1 MCKKP
6 TSRGLLPAE
15 DPGKSCRTIL
25 ETGRREPHGGRY
37 RGTPSWTAQQMNS
50 RTSLDSAMYPIATL
64 LLMSGAI
71 HVAILAIT
79 GRSWMGPLSLRKP
92 ATFGLSFGLTLITLT
107 WVSSFLR
114 MGERTRARL
123 LSTFAAAC
131 VLETALITVQA
142 WRGVPS
148 HFNVET
154 TADAIVAQALAAGG
168 AMLVVIVATLT
179 LLSFRSSA
187 TPASMRV
194 AIRTGFV
201 LLMAS
206 MVTGGFMIA
215 KGMRLVFQ
223 GNPQGAYE
231 TGGSLK
237 HTGSH
242 DACDTRSSTA
252 RVVAVAHLLERA
264 PSSACS
270 CLRLGDLYRGCRD
283 RCGR

>member
-1 MCKKP
+1 
-6 TSRGLLPAE
+6 
-15 DPGKSCRTIL
+15 
-25 ETGRREPHGGRY
+25 
-37 RGTPSWTAQQMNS
+37 MNS

-237 HTGSH
+237 LTHAATMHAILVLPLLAWLLSR
-242 DACDTRSSTA
+242 TSWSERRQA
-252 RVVAVAHLLERA
+252 RAVAFASATYTVVAATVAAANAAGLL
-264 PSSACS
+264 P
-270 CLRLGDLYRGCRD
+270 
-283 RCGR
+283 

>member
-1 MCKKP
+1 MK
-6 TSRGLLPAE
+6 
-15 DPGKSCRTIL
+15 
-25 ETGRREPHGGRY
+25 
-37 RGTPSWTAQQMNS
+37 S

-92 ATFGLSFGLTLITLT
+92 ATFGLSFGLTLITVT

-131 VLETALITVQA
+131 VLETALITLQA

-168 AMLVVIVATLT
+168 ATLVVIVAALT
-179 LLSFRSSA
+179 LLSFRSSPE

-206 MVTGGFMIA
+206 MVTGGLMIA

-223 GNPQGAYE
+223 GDPQGAYQ

-237 HTGSH
+237 LTHAATMHAILVLPLLAWLLSR
-242 DACDTRSSTA
+242 TSWSERRQA
-252 RVVAVAHLLERA
+252 RAVAFA
-264 PSSACS
+264 SATYTVIAATVAAANAAGA
-270 CLRLGDLYRGCRD
+270 LP
-283 RCGR
+283 